1 MALIVTGKD
10 LTNTIDILHR
20 ITRAMENGR
29 IPDWEKIGTNY
40 FRNTKAELRNQ
51 ACFRPTIKEDRLYF
65 GLVNPDHPPF
75 SVTRATYEKYHSM
88 FYGILVHL
96 SWQLYFTVE
105 QTPDGLKDVDADIAD

>member
-1 MALIVTGKD
+1 LK
-10 LTNTIDILHR
+10 NR
-20 ITRAMENGR
+20 
-29 IPDWEKIGTNY
+29 
-40 FRNTKAELRNQ
+40 

-65 GLVNPDHPPF
+65 GLVNPDHSPF

-88 FYGILVHL
+88 FYGVLVHL